1 MCGRSGRNSTVC
13 YVIHNCCSRKYT
25 VGEPLI
31 AANGVRASCE
41 PEPLR
46 GTLSRIPKRWNRTG
60 HRKVVTTDLPE
71 KQMNAMQPGDV
82 PEVVILRLPLY
93 VRALTQLQFEGT
105 SVVSSQQLGERLQMT
120 PAQIRKDLS
129 YFGRFGKQGR
139 GYNIEF
145 LLAELRDILGLN
157 GEWRACLVGVGR
169 LGRAIINYTGFAP
182 EGFTIVAAFDS
193 SDDQVGS
200 MVGDLVVRSMSDLP
214 QTVGELGVS
223 IGIVA
228 VPAAQAQTVINRLVQ
243 NGVHGIL
250 NYAPVAP
257 YVPGGVVVRN
267 IDPVLSLQSM
277 TFYLKS
283 M

>member
-1 MCGRSGRNSTVC
+1 MIQQV
-13 YVIHNCCSRKYT
+13 
-25 VGEPLI
+25 E
-31 AANGVRASCE
+31 
-41 PEPLR
+41 
-46 GTLSRIPKRWNRTG
+46 
-60 HRKVVTTDLPE
+60 
-71 KQMNAMQPGDV
+71 V
-82 PEVVILRLPLY
+82 PEVVVLRLPLY
-93 VRALTQLQFEGT
+93 VRALTQLQREGT

-139 GYNIEF
+139 GYSIEF
-145 LLAELRDILGLN
+145 LLEELRDILGLN

-182 EGFTIVAAFDS
+182 EGFTIVAALDS
-193 SDDQVGS
+193 SDLQVGAP
-200 MVGDLVVRSMSDLP
+200 VGDLRVQPMSDLP
-214 QTVGELGVS
+214 NVVTDMDVT

-228 VPAAQAQTVINRLVQ
+228 VPAAEAQTVINHLVD
-243 NGVHGIL
+243 NGIKGIL

-257 YVPGGVVVRN
+257 YVPRGVVVRN

-283 M
+283 R